1 MQARARRR
9 GRVHATDAGRKYD
22 LRGLRF
28 ITRAVLTGGVIAN
41 GTYVLLA
48 SRFHGAC
55 PPAEDD
61 RITWNIC
68 GATWS
73 TVQEITRFGAV
84 TTQHIDGDVVA
95 SGAFVTFTAS
105 CPARGIPVTT
115 LGFDAAESTLALYV
129 YGYGP
134 GTVRVDSF
142 VRK

>member
-1 MQARARRR
+1 M
-9 GRVHATDAGRKYD
+9 HATDAGRKYD

-95 SGAFVTFTAS
+95 SGASVTFTAS
-105 CPARGIPVTT
+105 CPASGIPVTT